1 MAPGACPVSNPV
13 RSSRGGRHTK
23 IRWGGICFIFY
34 LHKQHKKTAPPSDL
48 CLHGRHVMTWRGLRG
63 PPGATRTNWTN
74 YRCMGSSTGAY
85 LSICELARHSTT
97 IYPWEFS
104 GSLLFSTSL
113 PNRCIPNQLQ
123 IPVHVSRILKF
134 VWKVYG
140 FSIKLD
146 SGSESF
152 SQDFQ

>member
-1 MAPGACPVSNPV
+1 
-13 RSSRGGRHTK
+13 
-23 IRWGGICFIFY
+23 
-34 LHKQHKKTAPPSDL
+34 
-48 CLHGRHVMTWRGLRG
+48 
-63 PPGATRTNWTN
+63 
-74 YRCMGSSTGAY
+74 MGSSTGAY

-140 FSIKLD
+140 FKKKIESGRGSPLD
-146 SGSESF
+146 FVCGISRPQKRDQTEKYNE
-152 SQDFQ
+152 DFGLFENF